1 MKVLVLVGGK
11 GERLWPLSRKD
22 YPKQFLKIDGKS
34 FFQKTIE
41 RCLKFTEPGNIFIS
55 TSRDYFFHVKKDLEK
70 FDIKEENIII
80 EPIPRNTAP
89 AIFICA
95 RWLRDLLNL
104 DEKETLF
111 VYPADHFIKEEHKFA
126 EVMKKV
132 SNTTSDYIVTFGI
145 NPRSPETGY
154 GYLKKG
160 RRIKDVYQVERFTE
174 KPSEEE
180 AEQYLKQGNYLWNS
194 GMFAFTIKTIIE
206 AFKAYAPDIYEPL
219 RSVDLR
225 DTNLLE
231 EVLKKVPSISID
243 YAIMEK
249 ADNVIAIPLDI
260 EWSDI
265 GSWQAFYE
273 LYEKDKKGNA
283 IIGDVLTYDVKDSL
297 IIGQKRLIVCAGL
310 RDLMVIGTD
319 DSVLITSRED
329 PQDVKKI
336 VEILN
341 EKGRKEAFEHK
352 TVYRPWGQYTDLK
365 IGQRYRVKKIVVR
378 PKEILSLQMHHN
390 RTENWVVIK
399 GTAKVTI
406 GDKKM
411 LLHEGESAFIPKATL
426 HRLENLDKI
435 PLEIIEVQNG
445 EYVGEDDIIR
455 FEDKYGR
462 VKPAN

>member
-1 MKVLVLVGGK
+1 MKTLVLVGGK

-34 FFQKTIE
+34 FFQKTME
-41 RCLKFTEPGNIFIS
+41 RCLKFTEPENIFIS

-111 VYPADHFIKEEHKFA
+111 VCPADHFIKEEHKFA

-160 RRIKDVYQVERFTE
+160 RRIKNVYQVEKFTE

-206 AFKAYAPDIYEPL
+206 AFKAYAPDIYESL

-249 ADNVIAIPLDI
+249 ADNVVTIPLDI
-260 EWSDI
+260 GWSDI

-273 LYEKDKKGNA
+273 LYEKDKEGNA
-283 IIGDVLTYDVKDSL
+283 TIGDVLTYDVKDSL

-319 DSVLITSRED
+319 DSVLVTSRRN

-336 VEILN
+336 VEMLN
-341 EKGRKEAFEHK
+341 EEGRKEAFEHK
-352 TVYRPWGQYTDLK
+352 TVYRPWGQYTDLE
-365 IGQRYRVKKIVVR
+365 IGQRYRVKKIVVK

-390 RTENWVVIK
+390 RTETWVVIK

-411 LLHEGESAFIPKATL
+411 LLHEGERAFIPKATL
-426 HRLENLDKI
+426 HRLENHDKI